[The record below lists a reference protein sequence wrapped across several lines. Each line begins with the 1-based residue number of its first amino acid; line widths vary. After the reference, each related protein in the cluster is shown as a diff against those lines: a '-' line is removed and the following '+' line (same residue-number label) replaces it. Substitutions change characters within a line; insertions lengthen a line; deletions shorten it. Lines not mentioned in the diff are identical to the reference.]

1 MAVKNLKKLTHL
13 DAFSSIGGFAKAGEL
28 VGEIQTTQFIENNL
42 DAQLV
47 LRSHL
52 SDIPIHNDIRTYSPR
67 IREFDLFTI
76 GFPCTGT
83 SNAGG
88 RAGLDYPESAL
99 WRESLRCIC
108 IGRPQFIVVEQPEG
122 FIQRGLR
129 TVFGALRVAG
139 YSFDPPLLL
148 SAAETGAMHRRNRV
162 FAVSYSDQLQFKQQ
176 PTSWDDQVRKVME
189 RQKVNSH
196 WLSVERTSD
205 GRKANRRRHRTSNGI
220 PRGLVCYPLAVPT
233 NTPGRIRS
241 RILARR
247 CVTPAQAA
255 IALTRVLYL
264 NKLTA

>member
-1 MAVKNLKKLTHL
+1 MAVKDLKKLTHL
-13 DAFSSIGGFAKAGEL
+13 DAFSGIGGFTKAGEL
-28 VGEIQTTQFIENNL
+28 VGEIQTTQFIEHNL
-42 DAQLV
+42 DAQLI
-47 LRSHL
+47 LRSHW
-52 SDIPIHNDIRTYSPR
+52 SDIPIHDDIRTYSPR

-88 RAGLDYPESAL
+88 RAGLDHPESAL

-129 TVFGALRVAG
+129 AVLGALRVAG

-148 SAAETGAMHRRNRV
+148 LATETGAMHRRNRV
-162 FAVSYSDQLQFKQQ
+162 FIVSYSNQLQFKQE
-176 PTSWDDQVRKVME
+176 PTSWDDQVRKVVE
-189 RQKVNSH
+189 RQKVNSP

-205 GRKANRRRHRTSNGI
+205 RTSNGI
-220 PRGLVCYPLAVPT
+220 PRGLVRCPLAVPT

-241 RILARR
+241 RILAGR